1 VERKKRARTPKVA
14 EESAQSE
21 PQTQRT
27 PKVAEESAQSEPQ
40 TPFDDPP
47 SAPPAGNP
55 DHSRVPSPP
64 KRLLGA
70 RELMEY
76 WHSVPE
82 PERSAW
88 FIAYVYRKYPFC
100 DVYQPFSKEELLV
113 FQQHK
118 GKKRI
123 PYNGKIL
130 ERPDSNCGSLSQPL
144 DPDNW
149 EQQVYERWGA
159 GDYQIRLNDQHESV
173 HETVTECHI
182 RNLRDWDKY
191 APVLNLNTVVL
202 ADEGNQPYIRWA
214 RLKGIKFPG
223 DPDSEPQAAEE
234 QGDDMAAAGPI
245 VQDALKH
252 AERMTD
258 KVLEMAN
265 DRRQQAPAPQ
275 VDATARAQ
283 LGAVETVVEG
293 ARQAFGVMGG
303 AMKTI
308 IDNQVKAAD
317 PQAQMDQAVKIA
329 ELIAGKGGGGSS
341 DVLAMMRL
349 QLESQERNAQ
359 RQLEQQEKSF
369 TRLIESERTFHKES
383 IDMLK
388 GRLDTLERKPAN
400 AGDFAPGTQG
410 AAIEEFFK
418 LRKKMREFDEEEGI
432 GGSEE
437 SGPAWLGPVLAFGEK
452 ALGGVNE
459 FMRNAAA
466 MRANQPPAAPTVEQ
480 SQPALPAAQQAPVDQ
495 EQEVRRQAAIQI
507 HPDLVAAI
515 KSGARG
521 YDFGAAVVTNAGQG
535 AYDYV
540 AKGGYDGV
548 LKLLQAHP
556 PLWQE
561 LLSPAIGGTATEKFI
576 AEFLDKDKVMESIQ
590 MVRGQPVR
598 KGPVVNQ

>member
-1 VERKKRARTPKVA
+1 MQAPKESRPFVVDAPNVTKNGRKRSKKAPPVVV
-14 EESAQSE
+14 ESAPE
-21 PQTQRT
+21 
-27 PKVAEESAQSEPQ
+27 
-40 TPFDDPP
+40 TPFDGPAVSVQPDRSKVPP
-47 SAPPAGNP
+47 
-55 DHSRVPSPP
+55 RP
-64 KRLLGA
+64 KRNLPPDEFFQYWA
-70 RELMEY
+70 SIPQRERDE
-76 WHSVPE
+76 
-82 PERSAW
+82 W
-88 FIAYVYRKYPFC
+88 FIVYMYRGKPAC
-100 DVYQPFSKEELLV
+100 DVTQTLTEEQLRLIA
-113 FQQHK
+113 QQK
-118 GKKRI
+118 LRKPETNIAKLTE
-123 PYNGKIL
+123 PV
-130 ERPDSNCGSLSQPL
+130 
-144 DPDNW
+144 DPAHWREYMLNKH
-149 EQQVYERWGA
+149 GA
-159 GDYQIRLNDQHESV
+159 GDYGLRLNDQHPSV
-173 HETVTECHI
+173 RGSICFTTIDPDTGGMEF
-182 RNLRDWDKY
+182 RDWDSY
-191 APVLNLNTVVL
+191 PPVLNPNEVVL
-202 ADEGNQPYIRWA
+202 TEEGNESYIRWA

-223 DPDSEPQAAEE
+223 DPGVAEIQDSQE
-234 QGDDMAAAGPI
+234 QDDMAAAGPI

-265 DRRQQAPAPQ
+265 DRRQQAAAPQ
-275 VDATARAQ
+275 ADATARGQ

-293 ARQAFGVMGG
+293 ARQAMGVMGG
-303 AMKTI
+303 AMKTMME
-308 IDNQVKAAD
+308 NQVKAAD

-466 MRANQPPAAPTVEQ
+466 MRAQQPPPAPTVEQ

-507 HPDLVAAI
+507 HPDLVSAI